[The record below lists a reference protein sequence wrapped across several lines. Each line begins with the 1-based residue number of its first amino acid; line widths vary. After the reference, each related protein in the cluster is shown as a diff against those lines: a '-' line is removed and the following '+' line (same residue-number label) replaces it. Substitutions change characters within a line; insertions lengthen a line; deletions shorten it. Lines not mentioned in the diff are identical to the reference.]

1 MIFFYTFVAI
11 ELRMIVL
18 NNNNNN
24 NNPNA
29 KA

>member
-1 MIFFYTFVAI
+1 MNFFYTFVAI
-11 ELRMIVL
+11 ELRMIAL